1 MWQGLRL
8 EAKGLSCNRGGRP
21 IFQDL
26 NFVITSGQL
35 LELRGPNGSGKSSL
49 LRLLAGLNAPTSGT
63 LQFDPAQDSTAELC
77 HYVGH
82 QEAIKPALSVQH
94 NIVFWQKFLGGAGA
108 LPLET
113 FHLGKLKNDAAGLL
127 SEGQRRR
134 LALSRLSAISRP
146 LWLLDEPSVGLD
158 HTTLQD
164 LKTFMHSHLSQGGM
178 IIAAT
183 HAELGLADAQVLNLG
198 GRN

>member
-8 EAKGLSCNRGGRP
+8 EAKGLSCNRGGRL
-21 IFQDL
+21 IFQNL
-26 NFVITSGQL
+26 NFVISSGQL

-49 LRLLAGLNAPTSGT
+49 LRLLAGLNAPESGT
-63 LQFDPAQDSTAELC
+63 LEFDPTQDALVELC

-82 QEAIKPALSVQH
+82 QEAIKTALTVQQ
-94 NIVFWQKFLGGAGA
+94 NINFWQNFLGGTGA
-108 LPLET
+108 SPLET
-113 FHLGKLKNDAAGLL
+113 FRLGKLKDDAAGLL

-134 LALSRLSAISRP
+134 LALARLSAISRP

-158 HTTLQD
+158 QATLQD
-164 LKTFMHSHLSQGGM
+164 LKTFMQSHLAQGGM

-183 HAELGLADAQVLNLG
+183 HAELGLANAQVLNLG
-198 GRN
+198 GRT

>member
-1 MWQGLRL
+1 M
-8 EAKGLSCNRGGRP
+8 
-21 IFQDL
+21 
-26 NFVITSGQL
+26 
-35 LELRGPNGSGKSSL
+35 
-49 LRLLAGLNAPTSGT
+49 LRLLAGLNAPESGT
-63 LQFDPAQDSTAELC
+63 LEFDPARDELAELC

-82 QEAIKPALSVQH
+82 HEAIKTALTVQQ
-94 NIVFWQKFLGGAGA
+94 NINFWQNFLGGTGA
-108 LPLET
+108 LPLDT
-113 FHLGKLKNDAAGLL
+113 FRLGKLKDDAAGLL

-158 HTTLQD
+158 QATLQD
-164 LKTFMHSHLSQGGM
+164 LKTFMQSHLAHGGM

-198 GRN
+198 GRT